1 LIDVEAAIAVNG
13 NNERRITFFM
23 LSIPKRKFAK
33 NRRNLAAY
41 KWAVIFI

>member
-23 LSIPKRKFAK
+23 LSIPKRRFAK
-33 NRRNLAAY
+33 IEEICPLTSGQ
-41 KWAVIFI
+41 

>member
-1 LIDVEAAIAVNG
+1 
-13 NNERRITFFM
+13 M